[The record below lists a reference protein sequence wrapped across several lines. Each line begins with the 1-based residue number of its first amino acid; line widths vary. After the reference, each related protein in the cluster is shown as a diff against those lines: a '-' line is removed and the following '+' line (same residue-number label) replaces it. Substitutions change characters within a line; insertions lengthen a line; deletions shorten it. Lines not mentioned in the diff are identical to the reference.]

1 MKIIDGRKIR
11 NSILESIKTEI
22 GFLNFQ
28 PVFCDVM
35 VGEDPASLQY
45 VNMKMKTAE
54 SLGVAFH
61 KAFFSKDISTDQL
74 IKEIEVINK
83 TENMCGIIVQ
93 LPLPESIDTRKVLDA
108 IDSSL
113 DVDCLGGLSNSKFYN
128 SESLLGLPTALACIH
143 ILDSLDLD
151 LSSKNI
157 VVLGMGELV
166 GKPVAK
172 LLEVRNLKPICLNS
186 MSDNKDEVM
195 KNADIIISGIGQASY
210 IKGNMI
216 KKDVILIDAGTSES
230 NGSLYGDV
238 DMDSVKDI
246 ASVVSPVPGGVG
258 PVTIAM
264 LFKNVLEVAK
274 NKNK

>member
-11 NSILESIKTEI
+11 NNILESIKTEI
-22 GFLNFQ
+22 QALSFR

-54 SLGVAFH
+54 SLGIVFH
-61 KAFFSKDISTDQL
+61 KAFFSKDISTDLL
-74 IKEIEVINK
+74 IKEIMVINK
-83 TENMCGIIVQ
+83 IENMCGIIVQ
-93 LPLPESIDTRKVLDA
+93 LPLPESIDTKTVLDA

-113 DVDCLGGLSNSKFYN
+113 DVDCLGTISNSKFYN
-128 SESLLGLPTALACIH
+128 NKSVLGLPTALACMH
-143 ILDSLDLD
+143 ILDSLELD
-151 LSSKNI
+151 LGTKNI

-166 GKPVAK
+166 GKPVSK
-172 LLEVRNLKPICLNS
+172 LLEVRNLKHICLNS
-186 MSDNKDEVM
+186 TSENKEEAI

-210 IKGNMI
+210 IKGPML

-230 NGSLYGDV
+230 NGSLSGDV

-246 ASVVSPVPGGVG
+246 ASIISPVPGGVG

-264 LFKNVLEVAK
+264 LFKNILEVAN